1 MNEILIVVGVTAGAF
16 IGTNM
21 DNFLLLVTMYSRYF
35 RHPWAVTAGYVAGM
49 ILIAIITIA
58 IGELGDLIPIAY
70 LGLLGVIP
78 MMMGVF
84 ALWKLFRG
92 PQPDEV
98 DSPFAGNSGLA
109 IFSAL
114 IAIQLSNGTDTIIT
128 FSALYAD
135 SSDPSDFIVAPTFF
149 TMVGIFSWVAYYSVR
164 HPGLGQFL
172 ARYGKYVTP
181 FILIL
186 VGFYIFTDTASD
198 LVPG

>member
-98 DSPFAGNSGLA
+98 NSTFAGNSGLA
-109 IFSAL
+109 IFTAL

-164 HPGLGQFL
+164 HPGLGQLL

>member
-92 PQPDEV
+92 PQQDEV
-98 DSPFAGNSGLA
+98 NSTFAGNSGLA

-114 IAIQLSNGTDTIIT
+114 VAIQLSNGTDTIIT

-164 HPGLGQFL
+164 HPGLGRFL
-172 ARYGKYVTP
+172 AHYGKYVTP